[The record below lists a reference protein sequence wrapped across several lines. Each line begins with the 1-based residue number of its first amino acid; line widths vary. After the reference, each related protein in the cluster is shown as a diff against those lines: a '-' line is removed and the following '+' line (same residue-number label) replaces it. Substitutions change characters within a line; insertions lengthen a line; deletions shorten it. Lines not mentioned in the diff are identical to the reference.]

1 MERETVINP
10 FPAFILEAASNF
22 FKNSSMVISGLYG
35 HSFSSRIALLL
46 SSKRKTVHH
55 RKLHIKFI
63 IEKSNRFLFCIVAK
77 KQ

>member
-10 FPAFILEAASNF
+10 FPAFILEAASIF
-22 FKNSSMVISGLYG
+22 FNSSTVISGLYG
-35 HSFSSRIALLL
+35 PSFSSRIALLYF
-46 SSKRKTVHH
+46 SKRKTVHH
-55 RKLHIKFI
+55 RKFHIKFI

>member
-35 HSFSSRIALLL
+35 PSFSSRIVLLYF
-46 SSKRKTVHH
+46 SKRKTVHH
-55 RKLHIKFI
+55 RKFHIKFI